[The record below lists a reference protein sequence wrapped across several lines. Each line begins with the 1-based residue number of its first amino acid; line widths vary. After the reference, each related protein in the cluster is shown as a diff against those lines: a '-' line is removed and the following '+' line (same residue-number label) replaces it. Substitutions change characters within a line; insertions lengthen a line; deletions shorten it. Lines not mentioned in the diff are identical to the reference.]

1 MFVQDS
7 SRKLLLQRHKRP
19 NIVSSH
25 RQEGVGPKGI
35 RPNHTETGPIFFGLT
50 ALKMDRQKN
59 TGLKL
64 DQKIFFRF
72 NFSFKKRKEAEIFL
86 LSLGRNTHGK
96 KGTKVTLAAAAQ
108 KNLRKRL
115 RDL

>member
-1 MFVQDS
+1 
-7 SRKLLLQRHKRP
+7 
-19 NIVSSH
+19 
-25 RQEGVGPKGI
+25 
-35 RPNHTETGPIFFGLT
+35 
-50 ALKMDRQKN
+50 MDRQKN

-96 KGTKVTLAAAAQ
+96 KGTKVTLAAFCANVLEQGLSHMKEAAVKAASVEQ
-108 KNLRKRL
+108 GMESISESLFTVTHY
-115 RDL
+115 